1 MEMMAED
8 AMQFKELSSLEEDS
22 SVLAPTNHEPKLVE
36 AKEFWENIEPE
47 LIEKLGEG
55 FAYKYDLEMFDYS
68 IEEYLGRIGVEFQS
82 EKWQL

>member
-8 AMQFKELSSLEEDS
+8 AMQFKELSSLQEDP

-55 FAYKYDLEMFDYS
+55 FSYKYDLEMFEYS